1 MSYGGVSGNDL
12 EGNIA
17 LGGNDNQNTEQEE
30 SKNGFQ
36 PENQG
41 AG

>member
-1 MSYGGVSGNDL
+1 MTSYGGVGGNDL

-17 LGGNDNQNTEQEE
+17 LGGNDDPTSSTQEE

-36 PENQG
+36 PEN
-41 AG
+41 